1 MFKKLKE
8 FIIGPPRDIKDTTLF
23 HKLSLIPILA
33 WIGLGADGLSSSS
46 YGPEEAYRLIGSHSY
61 LAIFLGLATAITVF
75 IISYAYSRIIEH
87 FPHGGGG
94 YVVATHTIGE
104 SAGVL
109 SGAAL
114 LVDYVLTIAVSLASC
129 GDAIFSYLPLK
140 YHGYK
145 IFFVSILIIFLIIIN
160 MRGVRESITILTPI
174 FIVFA
179 ITHAILI
186 GYGISIHTK
195 DILHLTGRIE
205 LAFKNDI
212 TTIGWTGILALFLKA
227 FSMGAGTYTGIEAVS
242 NGMQIMREPKVKT
255 GKKTMAYMATSLA
268 ITAGGLLFCYYL
280 FEVRPIE
287 GKTLNT
293 IIAEVVFKSWP
304 KGDYI
309 AFITILSEGIL
320 LIVAA
325 QTGFIDGPRVMANMA
340 IDSWLPRRF
349 SSLSERLTMQNG
361 ILIIG
366 ISSILL
372 LFYTGGSVSALIVM
386 YSINV
391 FITFSISQLGMVLFF
406 LKNKEKDRSWKR
418 HLIVHII
425 GFVLCVTIL
434 SITIYEKFLEGGWI
448 TILITGVLIY
458 ICYMIKRHYVKVRYA
473 ISHLEQTITDMPTT
487 LPYSNEP
494 IKKADMTAIILVN
507 GFNGFGIHTLL
518 SVVRYFPNVFKNYIF
533 LSIAVVDSGMFKG
546 ISELNALVETRKK
559 ELMKYVTITRR
570 HGFPAEYRVA
580 MGTDVVEEAI
590 KLVKETV
597 MEFPKSMVFTGKL
610 VFKKEHLF
618 HKILHNETAY
628 AIQRHLQ
635 WEGIPTTILPIRIH
649 IENAITS

>member
-1 MFKKLKE
+1 MFKKFKE
-8 FIIGPPRDIKDTTLF
+8 FIIGPSRDIKDASIF

-46 YGPEEAYRLIGSHSY
+46 YGPEEAFRLIGSHSY
-61 LAIFLGLATAITVF
+61 LAIFLGIATAITVF

-140 YHGYK
+140 YHSYK
-145 IFFVSILIIFLIIIN
+145 IFFISVLIICLIIIN
-160 MRGVRESITILTPI
+160 MRGVRESVTILTPI

-212 TTIGWTGILALFLKA
+212 TTIGWIGILALFLKA

-293 IIAEVVFKSWP
+293 TLAEVVFKSWP

-349 SSLSERLTMQNG
+349 SSFSERLTMQNG

-372 LFYTGGSVSALIVM
+372 LFYTKGSVSALIVM

-391 FITFSISQLGMVLFF
+391 FITFSLSQFGMVLFF
-406 LKNKEKDRSWKR
+406 LKNKEKDKSWAR
-418 HLIVHII
+418 HII
-425 GFVLCVTIL
+425 IHIVGFFLCLTIL

-448 TILITGVLIY
+448 TILITGALIY
-458 ICYMIKRHYVKVRYA
+458 ICYMIKRHYAKVRYA

-487 LPYSNEP
+487 LPYNNEP
-494 IKKADMTAIILVN
+494 VKKADMTAIILVN

-546 ISELNALVETRKK
+546 ISELNALVEARKK

-590 KLVKETV
+590 KLIKETV
-597 MEFPKSMVFTGKL
+597 IEFPKSMVFTGKL

-635 WEGIPTTILPIRIH
+635 WEGIPTTVLPIRIY
-649 IENAITS
+649 IENAMTS